1 MTDVADSSTVDET
14 EPDNHSTEGDS
25 PGLDV
30 AALRAQAEASWTRI
44 VAWMLTIGGA
54 IGLFASFDLSIEKV
68 EMLKDPTYSP
78 SCNFNSLFSCG
89 SVMVTDQ
96 ASAFGFPNP
105 FMGVAGFAVFV
116 TVGVGVLSGARFAR
130 WFWLGLQLGAT
141 LAMVFVH
148 WLIYQSLYEIG
159 KLCPWC
165 MVVWSVTIPSF
176 LFVTVRNLHAFG
188 LVERSRI
195 VGFFARNH
203 GLVLMVWV
211 LTIVALIVIRFWD
224 EYFSTLY

>member
-1 MTDVADSSTVDET
+1 MTEVADSSTVDVT
-14 EPDNHSTEGDS
+14 DSDSHSTEGES
-25 PGLDV
+25 PGFDV

-54 IGLFASFDLSIEKV
+54 IGLIAAFDLSIEKV

-89 SVMVTDQ
+89 SVMETSQ

-105 FMGVAGFAVFV
+105 FIGVAGFAVFV
-116 TVGVGVLSGARFAR
+116 TVGVGLLSGARYNR
-130 WFWLGLQLGAT
+130 WFWAGLQLGAT
-141 LAMVFVH
+141 FAVGFVL
-148 WLIYQSLYEIG
+148 WLIDQSLYDIG

-165 MVVWSVTIPSF
+165 MVVWSVTIPTF
-176 LFVTVRNLHAFG
+176 IFVTVRNAHAFG
-188 LVERSRI
+188 LVERSR
-195 VGFFARNH
+195 VAGFLARNH
-203 GLVLMVWV
+203 GVILAVWV
-211 LTIVALIVIRFWD
+211 LTVVALIVIRFWD

>member
-1 MTDVADSSTVDET
+1 MTDVADSSMVDET
-14 EPDNHSTEGDS
+14 EPDSHATVGDW
-25 PGLDV
+25 PGLDL

-44 VAWMLTIGGA
+44 VAWVLTIGGA
-54 IGLFASFDLSIEKV
+54 IGLVAASDLSVEKV

-89 SVMVTDQ
+89 SVMQTTQ
-96 ASAFGFPNP
+96 ASVFGPPNP
-105 FMGVAGFAVFV
+105 FIGIAGFAVFV
-116 TVGVGVLSGARFAR
+116 TVGVGLLAGARFAP
-130 WFWLGLQLGAT
+130 WFWAGLQVGAT
-141 LAMVFVH
+141 FAMVFVH
-148 WLIYQSLYEIG
+148 WLIFQSLYEIG

-165 MVVWSVTIPSF
+165 MVVWSVTIPTF

-188 LVERSRI
+188 LVERSRA
-195 VGFFARNH
+195 VGFVARNH

>member
-1 MTDVADSSTVDET
+1 MTDVADSPEVDQP
-14 EPDNHSTEGDS
+14 EPESHAADESAGF
-25 PGLDV
+25 DV

-44 VAWMLTIGGA
+44 VAWVLTIGGA
-54 IGLFASFDLSIEKV
+54 IGLIASADLSIEKI
-68 EMLKDPTYSP
+68 EMLKYPSYSP

-96 ASAFGFPNP
+96 ASAFGPPNP
-105 FMGVAGFAVFV
+105 FIGIAGFSVFV
-116 TVGVGVLSGARFAR
+116 TVGVALLSGARLAK

-141 LAMVFVH
+141 FAVVFVH
-148 WLIYQSLYEIG
+148 WLIDQSLYEIG

-176 LFVTVRNLHAFG
+176 LFVTVRNAHAFG
-188 LVERSRI
+188 LVERSRF
-195 VGFFARNH
+195 VGILARNH
-203 GLVLMVWV
+203 GLILMVWV
-211 LTIVALIVIRFWD
+211 LTIIALIVIRFWD

>member
-1 MTDVADSSTVDET
+1 MTDVADSPEVDQP
-14 EPDNHSTEGDS
+14 EPESHAADESAGF
-25 PGLDV
+25 DV

-44 VAWMLTIGGA
+44 VEWVLTISGA
-54 IGLFASFDLSIEKV
+54 IGLIASADLSIEKS
-68 EMLKDPTYSP
+68 EMLKDPGYSP

-96 ASAFGFPNP
+96 ASAFGPPNP
-105 FMGVAGFAVFV
+105 FIGIAGFSVFV
-116 TVGVGVLSGARFAR
+116 TVGVALLSGARFAK

-141 LAMVFVH
+141 FAVVFVH
-148 WLIYQSLYEIG
+148 WLIDQSLYEIG

-176 LFVTVRNLHAFG
+176 LFVTVRNAHAFG
-188 LVERSRI
+188 LVERSRF
-195 VGFFARNH
+195 VGILARNH
-203 GLVLMVWV
+203 GLILMVWV
-211 LTIVALIVIRFWD
+211 LTLIALIVIRFWD

>member
-1 MTDVADSSTVDET
+1 MTDVADSPEVDQP
-14 EPDNHSTEGDS
+14 EPESHAADESAGF
-25 PGLDV
+25 DV

-44 VAWMLTIGGA
+44 VAWVLTIGGA
-54 IGLFASFDLSIEKV
+54 IGLIASADLSIEKI
-68 EMLKDPTYSP
+68 EMLKDPSYSP

-96 ASAFGFPNP
+96 ASAFGPPNP
-105 FMGVAGFAVFV
+105 FIGIAGFSVFV
-116 TVGVGVLSGARFAR
+116 TVGVALLSGARFAK

-141 LAMVFVH
+141 FAVVFVH
-148 WLIYQSLYEIG
+148 WLIDQSLYEIG

-176 LFVTVRNLHAFG
+176 LFVTVRNAHAFG
-188 LVERSRI
+188 LVERSRF
-195 VGFFARNH
+195 VGILARNH
-203 GLVLMVWV
+203 GLILMVWV
-211 LTIVALIVIRFWD
+211 LTLIALIVIRFWD

>member
-1 MTDVADSSTVDET
+1 MTDVADSPEVDQP
-14 EPDNHSTEGDS
+14 EPESHAADESAGF
-25 PGLDV
+25 DV

-44 VAWMLTIGGA
+44 VAWVLTIGGA
-54 IGLFASFDLSIEKV
+54 IGLIASADLSIEKI
-68 EMLKDPTYSP
+68 EMLKDPSYSP

-96 ASAFGFPNP
+96 ASAFGPPNP
-105 FMGVAGFAVFV
+105 FIGIAGFSVFV
-116 TVGVGVLSGARFAR
+116 TVGVALLSGARLAK

-141 LAMVFVH
+141 FAVVFVH
-148 WLIYQSLYEIG
+148 WLIDQSLYEIG

-176 LFVTVRNLHAFG
+176 LFVTVRNAHAFG
-188 LVERSRI
+188 LVERSRF
-195 VGFFARNH
+195 VGILARNH
-203 GLVLMVWV
+203 GLILMVWV
-211 LTIVALIVIRFWD
+211 LTIIALIVIRFWD

>member
-1 MTDVADSSTVDET
+1 MTDVADSPEVDQP
-14 EPDNHSTEGDS
+14 EPESHAADESAGF
-25 PGLDV
+25 DV

-44 VAWMLTIGGA
+44 VAWVLTIGGA
-54 IGLFASFDLSIEKV
+54 IGLIASADLSIEKI
-68 EMLKDPTYSP
+68 EMLKDPSYSP

-96 ASAFGFPNP
+96 ASAFGPPNP
-105 FMGVAGFAVFV
+105 FIGIAGFSVFV
-116 TVGVGVLSGARFAR
+116 TVGVALLSGARLAK

-141 LAMVFVH
+141 FAVVFVH
-148 WLIYQSLYEIG
+148 WLIDQSLYEIG

-176 LFVTVRNLHAFG
+176 LFVTVRNAHAFG
-188 LVERSRI
+188 LVERSRF
-195 VGFFARNH
+195 VGILARNH
-203 GLVLMVWV
+203 GLILMVWV
-211 LTIVALIVIRFWD
+211 LTLIALIVIRFWD